1 MWDEVAQSAGAGG
14 GGISQV
20 FKEPAYQTANLPA
33 SDQAL
38 LNGFRGIPDISYN
51 ADPLTF
57 ILVYLIVSSLL
68 LVFTRSVAQARAH
81 RNGLVSS
88 QMPIRWRVTL

>member
-1 MWDEVAQSAGAGG
+1 VGKFSSSGNYQSETVWDEVAQSAGAGG

-20 FKEPAYQTANLPA
+20 FKEPDYQKANLPG
-33 SDQAL
+33 SDQSL

-57 ILVYLIVSSLL
+57 ILV
-68 LVFTRSVAQARAH
+68 
-81 RNGLVSS
+81 
-88 QMPIRWRVTL
+88 